1 MQRESFKSSLGHKFS
16 GRSDPTNVLTRF
28 FHLCPRSTGAGNRQA
43 SLVLPCPTS
52 RRSWGRRG
60 RVLDACVSQAR
71 RLTRHRSARNGR
83 DPGGPPGAAAARR
96 LVRAAI
102 GVSGPTIHGLR
113 HTSATLGATLA
124 ELRARIGHSPPNMAM
139 RHQHV
144 AADRDAQLA
153 QRMSRLATGQDWGR
167 AHAPRGQLLVVG
179 PHPQDVHH
187 MFFVQDF
194 VN

>member
-1 MQRESFKSSLGHKFS
+1 M
-16 GRSDPTNVLTRF
+16 
-28 FHLCPRSTGAGNRQA
+28 
-43 SLVLPCPTS
+43 
-52 RRSWGRRG
+52 
-60 RVLDACVSQAR
+60 
-71 RLTRHRSARNGR
+71 
-83 DPGGPPGAAAARR
+83 
-96 LVRAAI
+96 RAAI
-102 GVSGPTIHGLR
+102 GVSGLTIHGLG
-113 HTSATLGATLA
+113 HTSATLAAQLGATLA

-153 QRMSRLATGQDWGR
+153 QRMSRLATGQDWGP
-167 AHAPRGQLLVVG
+167 AHGPRSRLLVVG